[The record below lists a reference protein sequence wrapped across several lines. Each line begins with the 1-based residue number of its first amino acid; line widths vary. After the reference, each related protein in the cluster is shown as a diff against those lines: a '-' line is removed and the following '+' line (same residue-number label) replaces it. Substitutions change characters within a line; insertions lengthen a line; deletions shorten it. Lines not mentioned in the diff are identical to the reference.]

1 MECAALCMLA
11 ATVGFVPSPDT
22 HRCSYCVEARSTYA
36 DCFDDVIECAYRD
49 PSSLI
54 FCLNVYEHAAASM
67 VHYSAR
73 CLSYE
78 KFYVPDDA
86 IKKIGASGMCKFS
99 DVQPCECDVCRS
111 QTTTT
116 AFTVENTTNHMK
128 KHKHHHH
135 HHHRGNLTQSH
146 PAAPRIYSN
155 VSQPQLS
162 AYKEDGLTFAAHS
175 QSKIQ
180 SRRQEASKYELL
192 MKKLDSGV
200 PLPKAEDMLI
210 TSFLMFSVT
219 RKGGFSRSPIMIY
232 SSGFLLET
240 ITEY

>member
-22 HRCSYCVEARSTYA
+22 HRCSYCVEARSTYP
-36 DCFDDVIECAYRD
+36 DCFEDVIECAYRD

-78 KFYVPDDA
+78 KFYVSDDA
-86 IKKIGASGMCKFS
+86 IRKIGTSGMCKFS
-99 DVQPCECDVCRS
+99 DVQPCECDVCRT

-116 AFTVENTTNHMK
+116 ELGITLMSSSDHTR

-135 HHHRGNLTQSH
+135 HHHHHTNLTRSH
-146 PAAPRIYSN
+146 PSAPRLLQNISN
-155 VSQPQLS
+155 PQQS
-162 AYKEDGLTFAAHS
+162 AYKEDGLRFAAHS
-175 QSKIQ
+175 SS
-180 SRRQEASKYELL
+180 SRRSLL
-192 MKKLDSGV
+192 SIL
-200 PLPKAEDMLI
+200 LI
-210 TSFLMFSVT
+210 S
-219 RKGGFSRSPIMIY
+219 
-232 SSGFLLET
+232 T
-240 ITEY
+240 ITILLKQSC